1 MEWGCSILMIN
12 VLFLLTSVEKCGFNH
27 AEEQPV
33 QKTFNGRKKQLLTL
47 VSLQLYKEGGAGFN
61 G

>member
-33 QKTFNGRKKQLLTL
+33 QKTFKWTKDAGSDTGKPPIVQRR
-47 VSLQLYKEGGAGFN
+47 GAGFN